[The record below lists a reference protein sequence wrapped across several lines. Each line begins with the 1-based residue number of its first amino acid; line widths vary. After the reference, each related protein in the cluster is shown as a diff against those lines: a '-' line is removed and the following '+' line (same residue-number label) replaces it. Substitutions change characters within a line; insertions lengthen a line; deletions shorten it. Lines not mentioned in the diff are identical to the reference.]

1 MVSTLSPSQRRAH
14 DAALTGHNLFI
25 TGSAGTGKS
34 YLLKHIYNS
43 LTISG
48 RKVHVT
54 ALTGCAAYL
63 LSEDMGVKVNTIH
76 SWAGIGY
83 GDKDTETYIK
93 DIAKNYPLRQRW
105 RSADVLIIDE
115 VSMMSAEMFDKL
127 AAIAI
132 GLRRNGLKA
141 FGGLQLLCVG
151 DFFQLP
157 PVQKG
162 NVPKG
167 RPVFAFQAAQWAK
180 TIEETVMLD
189 TIFRQTEGSFQ
200 SILEE
205 ARHGRLTDA
214 SVAILQ
220 ARMTDEW
227 KKQVIKP
234 TLIFTKRAVVE
245 DINRKNLTSLKG
257 EKYSYSA
264 KTVMS
269 PTQTARGV
277 IALPET
283 EPIVK
288 DAVAKLD
295 AEANYV
301 GALTLCKKAQVML
314 IKNINVKEGLVN
326 GSRGVIQGFQAME
339 TGVVSKVLSREPVPA
354 PAPSAIEPTTDDNP
368 TVSPPQAEPSAS
380 ASAPITTPTPNGYTY
395 SAIHKNTIGN
405 IIETVQ
411 TTRTYTYLPLVKFV
425 GQEAAIVVDFESW
438 PSRLEP
444 SVSRRQLPLALAW
457 AVTTHK
463 IQGATLDCALIDIGE
478 DVFEY
483 GQAYVALSRV
493 KSLHSLY
500 VHNLEPSCVRA
511 HPHVKEYYDKLMN
524 PASESGPNE
533 EPQEDGEDAEEGED
547 GAAVLAP
554 DNKSLIYPGS
564 AKRSD
569 AIPAPTYFSVF
580 DMKKEKA

>member
-1 MVSTLSPSQRRAH
+1 MVSTLSPSQRQAH
-14 DAALTGHNLFI
+14 DAALAGRNLFI

-132 GLRRNGLKA
+132 GLRRNGTKP

-162 NVPKG
+162 NIPKG
-167 RPVFAFQAAQWAK
+167 RPVFAFQASQWAK
-180 TIEETVMLD
+180 TIEETVMLE

-200 SILEE
+200 RILEE
-205 ARHGRLTDA
+205 ARHGRLTEE
-214 SVAILQ
+214 SIAILKD
-220 ARMTDEW
+220 RMTEEW

-245 DINRKNLTSLKG
+245 DINRRNLTVLKG

-269 PTQTARGV
+269 PTQTSRGV
-277 IALPET
+277 ITLPET

-295 AEANYV
+295 TEANYI
-301 GALTLCKKAQVML
+301 GTLTLCKKAQVML

-326 GSRGVIQGFQAME
+326 GSRGVIQDFQPVE
-339 TGVVSKVLSREPVPA
+339 TAVESKVLSREPVPA
-354 PAPSAIEPTTDDNP
+354 PEPVQTEENPAAPSQG
-368 TVSPPQAEPSAS
+368 PPQAPV
-380 ASAPITTPTPNGYTY
+380 TTPTPNGYTY
-395 SAIHKNTIGN
+395 SVIHKNTIGDM
-405 IIETVQ
+405 IETVR

-425 GQEAAIVVDFESW
+425 GQEAAIPVDFESW

-524 PASESGPNE
+524 PESESVPNE
-533 EPQEDGEDAEEGED
+533 EPQEDGEDGED
-547 GAAVLAP
+547 GKDGEEDASVLAP
-554 DNKSLIYPGS
+554 I
-564 AKRSD
+564 

-580 DMKKEKA
+580 DMKKGKA